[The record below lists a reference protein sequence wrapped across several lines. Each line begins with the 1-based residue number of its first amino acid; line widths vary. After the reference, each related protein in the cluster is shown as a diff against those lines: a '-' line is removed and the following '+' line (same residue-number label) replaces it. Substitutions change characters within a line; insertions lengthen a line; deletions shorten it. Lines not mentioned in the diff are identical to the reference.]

1 MNDLISIIVPVY
13 KVEQYLPK
21 CVNSICSQTYRNLE
35 IILVDDG
42 SPDNCG
48 RICDEYAEKDQRIR
62 VIHNSINKGLGFAR
76 NSGLE
81 ICTGAYIMFVD
92 SDDFLSPDAVEVL
105 YKRIVEDDSDMAV
118 GKHTDLYEN
127 GDLNGSFC
135 RWMKDAIVSKN
146 DIFETM
152 GSQNRIA
159 VFSQVKLYRRY
170 LFDDLRYPSLKC
182 SEDLWVFPFLIER
195 CERISIVDHLIY
207 YYLQRST
214 SILHQPTEE
223 RILDDLYAG
232 LAFVRFLWDRGY
244 RQSALWWFTVKVDKA
259 LILKNKET
267 GIALFVEMFGRQE
280 IHHILKAAGVK
291 TQVKWMALHNPKV
304 NIAFQYV
311 KKVLKR
317 G

>member
-1 MNDLISIIVPVY
+1 MQPLISILVPVY
-13 KVEQYLPK
+13 NVERYLAR
-21 CVNSICSQTYRNLE
+21 CLNSIVTQTYSNLE
-35 IILVDDG
+35 IILVNDG
-42 SPDNCG
+42 SSDRSG
-48 RICDEYAEKDQRIR
+48 GICDEYAAQDSRIR
-62 VIHNSINKGLGFAR
+62 VIHQANAGVATAR
-76 NSGLE
+76 NKALAAVSGE
-81 ICTGAYIMFVD
+81 YFMFVD

-207 YYLQRST
+207 YYLLQEMQESYCT
-214 SILHQPTEE
+214 
-223 RILDDLYAG
+223 
-232 LAFVRFLWDRGY
+232 
-244 RQSALWWFTVKVDKA
+244 QSFHEVL
-259 LILKNKET
+259 LS
-267 GIALFVEMFGRQE
+267 
-280 IHHILKAAGVK
+280 
-291 TQVKWMALHNPKV
+291 
-304 NIAFQYV
+304 QYV
-311 KKVLKR
+311 PPLQRENCFYKANYCKYFLLLR
-317 G
+317 